1 MGKTLGRLWGCAPW
15 GPLRSW
21 AGAEQKPLPFCCFGL
36 QDPPPRW
43 SLRHFLPCALKRSCL
58 CALLSWHPQIPPGLA
73 LSVLR
78 APVQRDHILLSKAA
92 PPLPPSRGSQAP
104 GAVFS
109 LAFHRHRSFR
119 RKRTGLL
126 FVHLVS
132 RAVAGILRV
141 L

>member
-1 MGKTLGRLWGCAPW
+1 MRRTNSFEKTQMLGKIEGGR
-15 GPLRSW
+15 RM
-21 AGAEQKPLPFCCFGL
+21 EQ
-36 QDPPPRW
+36 QRIRW
-43 SLRHFLPCALKRSCL
+43 LDGITDSMN
-58 CALLSWHPQIPPGLA
+58 IPPGLA

-126 FVHLVS
+126 FVHLNKGICLPESGSIS
-132 RAVAGILRV
+132 REAFFSRGQRDYRKTECDTTA
-141 L
+141 